1 MHDKNMTTEGIAA
14 RGFDISVTL
23 LEDLL
28 HGDIANHP
36 ALMVN
41 AHEQLAKLQKA
52 NKRVKMEMSNESTA
66 KS

>member
-14 RGFDISVTL
+14 RALDLSVAL

-28 HGDIANHP
+28 HGDITNHP
-36 ALMVN
+36 TLMVN

-52 NKRVKMEMSNESTA
+52 NKRVKMDMSNESTA
-66 KS
+66 ES